1 VAEWQANQH
10 FENHICPRQF
20 HDDKDG
26 PQNVGLL
33 AIQPPKIAATQRTL
47 YCIRLLLIP
56 WFLHF
61 LEKEGI
67 I

>member
-1 VAEWQANQH
+1 MAKWQANQR
-10 FENHICPRQF
+10 FEDHVCPRQF
-20 HDDKDG
+20 HNDKDS

-33 AIQPPKIAATQRTL
+33 TVQQPKTAASLRIL
-47 YCIRLLLIP
+47 YSIRLLLIP

-61 LEKEGI
+61 LENEEI